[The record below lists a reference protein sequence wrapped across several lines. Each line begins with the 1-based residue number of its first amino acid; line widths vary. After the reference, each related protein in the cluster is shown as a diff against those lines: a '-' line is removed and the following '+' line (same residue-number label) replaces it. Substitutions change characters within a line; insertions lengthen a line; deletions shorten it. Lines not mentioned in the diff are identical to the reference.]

1 MYIYLIL
8 SICANNLIIFTLPL
22 VSKYV
27 YFSNQIRTG
36 PDAILCNKV
45 GGGAGIVSWFCYF
58 LYGRIVQ
65 CCCCC
70 SALVGL
76 VVVYRLLSP
85 RLGPCPYLLKDGSM
99 AEQRYYSRLKMRE
112 KCNKNWVVAQ
122 LLLTYLLLGSTF

>member
-1 MYIYLIL
+1 M

-65 CCCCC
+65 C
-70 SALVGL
+70 SGLVGL
-76 VVVYRLLSP
+76 VVVVYRLLSP
-85 RLGPCPYLLKDGSM
+85 RLGPCPYLLNRVS
-99 AEQRYYSRLKMRE
+99 S
-112 KCNKNWVVAQ
+112 
-122 LLLTYLLLGSTF
+122 